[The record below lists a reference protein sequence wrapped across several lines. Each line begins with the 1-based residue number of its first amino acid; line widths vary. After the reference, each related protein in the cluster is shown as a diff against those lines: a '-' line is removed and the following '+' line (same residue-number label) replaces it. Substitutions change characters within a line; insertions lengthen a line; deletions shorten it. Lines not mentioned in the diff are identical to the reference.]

1 VDISKDELT
10 FARKYVLVKSS
21 YRILRPAGK
30 PRVGRNAFGAGL
42 LAVLSGDETK
52 AFSVASATF
61 APRSSSPVRPH
72 LHAWMLREGEAD
84 LASSRPWTSVHRT
97 GVSMLEALLIWTR
110 EMRLR
115 IVMAVARWLRVPID
129 VHGSYWGKDHCVP
142 RRAWTAA
149 TDA

>member
-1 VDISKDELT
+1 
-10 FARKYVLVKSS
+10 
-21 YRILRPAGK
+21 
-30 PRVGRNAFGAGL
+30 
-42 LAVLSGDETK
+42 VLSGDETK